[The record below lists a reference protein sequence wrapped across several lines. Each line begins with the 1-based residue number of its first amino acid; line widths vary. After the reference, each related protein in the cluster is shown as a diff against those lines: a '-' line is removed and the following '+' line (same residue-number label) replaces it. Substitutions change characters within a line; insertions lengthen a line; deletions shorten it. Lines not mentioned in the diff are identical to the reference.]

1 MMVRVSSWKYHER
14 REILREKEGIYENR
28 QEKRKASRFSA
39 IRMLSNAAHGK
50 IPASLPETEGH

>member
-28 QEKRKASRFSA
+28 QEKRKAD
-39 IRMLSNAAHGK
+39 LSV
-50 IPASLPETEGH
+50 